1 MKWLER
7 PIAAGLVSLAL
18 LMPAQTRVSAE
29 TAKPNTTP
37 KATPKATPK
46 TNSKPQ
52 PKATNTPKAPATVQP
67 KADTKP
73 VPNDRF
79 LFASCTDPATKK
91 STLNIVISKEKSGQL
106 STTAGL
112 RLALLE
118 TGAKTPNVLK
128 FIAGTASEQAG
139 AGHRYLTLHGIGL
152 LTNSNNKAAIDKI
165 IVDTASDGQ
174 TSSTRITVNP
184 ANAPATDTGNTLE
197 NCKVSNV
204 GLLMKVM
211 GR

>member
-1 MKWLER
+1 MKRLER
-7 PIAAGLVSLAL
+7 LIAASLVSTAL
-18 LMPAQTRVSAE
+18 LMPAQTHVSAE
-29 TAKPNTTP
+29 TAKPKATTP
-37 KATPKATPK
+37 KATPKAT
-46 TNSKPQ
+46 SKPQ
-52 PKATNTPKAPATVQP
+52 PKATAKPPVQVQP
-67 KADTKP
+67 KVEAKA
-73 VPNDRF
+73 VANDRF
-79 LFASCTDPATKK
+79 LFASCTDPATQK
-91 STLNIVISKEKSGQL
+91 STLSVVISKEKSAQL

-118 TGAKTPNVLK
+118 TGTKTPNVLK

-152 LTNSNNKAAIDKI
+152 LTNSNNKAAVDKI
-165 IVDTASDGQ
+165 VVDTASDGQ

-184 ANAPATDTGNTLE
+184 TNVAATDTGNTLE

-204 GLLMKVM
+204 GTLMKVL

>member
-1 MKWLER
+1 MKSLER
-7 PIAAGLVSLAL
+7 LFAISVALSTLLVSTQNSMA
-18 LMPAQTRVSAE
+18 AE
-29 TAKPNTTP
+29 SKSPKTTP
-37 KATPKATPK
+37 KAQSKVAPKAQPKTQPKVMPKATPAA
-46 TNSKPQ
+46 Q
-52 PKATNTPKAPATVQP
+52 VQP
-67 KADTKP
+67 
-73 VPNDRF
+73 VSSDRF
-79 LFASCTDPATKK
+79 SFASCTDPTTKK
-91 STLNIVISKEKSGQL
+91 STLNVVISKEKSDRL

-118 TGAKTPNVLK
+118 TGANTPNILK
-128 FIAGTASEQAG
+128 FIAGTASEQSG

-152 LTNSNNKAAIDKI
+152 LTNSNNKAAVDKI
-165 IVDTASDGQ
+165 VVDTASDGQ

>member
-1 MKWLER
+1 MKRLER
-7 PIAAGLVSLAL
+7 PIASSLVLAALLVSAE
-18 LMPAQTRVSAE
+18 MHVSAE
-29 TAKPNTTP
+29 TAKPKATSKTPPKTTP
-37 KATPKATPK
+37 KTPP
-46 TNSKPQ
+46 KPQ
-52 PKATNTPKAPATVQP
+52 PKPTSKTPAKVQP
-67 KADTKP
+67 QVDVKT
-73 VPNDRF
+73 VPSDRF
-79 LFASCTDPATKK
+79 LFASCTDPTTKK
-91 STLNIVISKEKSGQL
+91 PTLNIVISKEKSERL

-118 TGAKTPNVLK
+118 TGAKTSNTLK
-128 FIAGTASEQAG
+128 FIAGTASEQSG

-165 IVDTASDGQ
+165 VVDTASDGQ

-197 NCKVSNV
+197 NCKVNNV